1 MKKRLIVIVA
11 MPNGIALDTT
21 GPADVFAST
30 NQLMAARDAELSA
43 NPYELCIASPTEDL
57 QVITVS
63 GLVITCQISILHVT
77 APIDTLLIGG
87 HSFDRTGRTYPAFVA
102 WLAAHAPQIRRIC
115 SVCIGA
121 FVLADAG
128 LLRSR
133 RATTHWLSCN
143 ELQRVSTTSQVDPQA
158 IFVKDGPI
166 YTSAG
171 ASAGIDLALALVEE
185 DVGRDISLYIAR
197 ILVLYLR
204 RPGNQ
209 AQFSSLLSQQTASK
223 KPIRDLQQWI
233 GGHLKGDLSVLALAD
248 RTAMSHRNFARVF
261 AAETGQT
268 PAKYVEKLRL
278 ESSKRYLE
286 ETTFSLDEIAREC
299 GFGSADTMRLSYLRH
314 LHTTPHDYRQL
325 FGTK

>member
-1 MKKRLIVIVA
+1 MEKRLIVIVA

-21 GPADVFAST
+21 GPVDVFACA
-30 NQLMAARDAELSA
+30 NKLLAARSLEGMGSL
-43 NPYELCIASPTEDL
+43 YELCIASPTENL
-57 QVITVS
+57 QVSMES
-63 GLVITCQISILHVT
+63 GLVITCQTSILHL
-77 APIDTLLIGG
+77 AGPIDTLFIGG

-102 WLAAHAPQIRRIC
+102 WLATKAPHIRRIF
-115 SVCIGA
+115 SVCVGA
-121 FVLADAG
+121 FMLAEAG
-128 LLRSR
+128 LLQNK
-133 RATTHWLSCN
+133 RATTHWLACD
-143 ELQRVSTTSQVDPQA
+143 ELQRVSATTHVDAQA

-185 DVGRDISLYIAR
+185 DAGRDVSLRIAR

-209 AQFSSLLSQQTASK
+209 AQFSSLLAQQTASK
-223 KPIRDLQQWI
+223 KPIQDLQQWI
-233 GGHLKGDLSVLALAD
+233 VGHLNSDLSVLALAEQA
-248 RTAMSHRNFARVF
+248 AMSPRNFARVF
-261 AAETGQT
+261 ATETGLT

-286 ETTFSLDEIAREC
+286 ETAFSLDEIAREC

-325 FGTK
+325 FGTA